1 MERYEEFEQ
10 YLRAE
15 EPDKVQ
21 RAKNWSIAIGLQDVD
36 GIHPSDF
43 LLKQAKENIEGNITR
58 EQVRKN
64 IEEYYK
70 EKSVRE
76 EAIKNRTFEA
86 DNVIERINTLLAEKA
101 FTFSPA
107 ELRHIHEYLFK
118 GIDKRA
124 GVFRDYNITKNQ
136 WILDGE
142 SIEYGRAGNL
152 TELLNFDFI
161 EEKKFDYSSHSSS
174 EALNHIA
181 RFISGIWQIHPFGE
195 GNTRTTAVFLI
206 KYLKSFGFNVDNESF
221 AKHSWYFRNALVRSQ
236 YENIP
241 KGIHRTF
248 EPLERFLNHTVFG
261 TKADLRNRTLHIRW
275 KNEEQFS
282 ELNSSKPQNEVL
294 KIPKPQNGVLETP
307 NLFDYNQLEGLATKL
322 TIKEMAVI
330 KMIAENNRISI
341 KELAGKPGM
350 SKGTVDRII
359 KSLKEKGVLQRVGA
373 KNNSTWKII
382 LLEEKGD
389 GF

>member
-43 LLKQAKENIEGNITR
+43 LLQQAKENIEGNISR

-64 IEEYYK
+64 IEEYYNA
-70 EKSVRE
+70 KSVRE

-101 FTFSPA
+101 FTFSPS
-107 ELRHIHEYLFK
+107 ELRHIHEFLFK
-118 GIDKRA
+118 GLDKRA
-124 GVFRDYNITKNQ
+124 GVYRDYNITKNQ
-136 WILDGE
+136 WILDGDT
-142 SIEYGRAGNL
+142 IEYGRAGNL
-152 TELLNFDFI
+152 TELLNFDFS
-161 EEKKFDYSSHSSS
+161 EEKKFDFTNHSSL

-206 KYLKSFGFNVDNESF
+206 KYLKSFGFNIDNESF
-221 AKHSWYFRNALVRSQ
+221 AKHSWFFRNALVRSQ

-261 TKADLRNRTLHIRW
+261 TPADLRNRTLHIRW
-275 KNEEQFS
+275 KNEEHISKIQPVKPQD
-282 ELNSSKPQNEVL
+282 EVLRITKPQNEVL
-294 KIPKPQNGVLETP
+294 ETP
-307 NLFDYNQLEGLATKL
+307 ILGGSQPLKDFEKIL

-330 KMIAENNRISI
+330 KLIAENNRIPL
-341 KELAGKPGM
+341 KELAFRPGL
-350 SKGTVDRII
+350 SKGTVDRVI
-359 KSLKEKGVLQRVGA
+359 KSLKEKGVLQRIGA
-373 KNNSTWKII
+373 KNNSTWIVNVPLKQ
-382 LLEEKGD
+382 
-389 GF
+389 

>member
-1 MERYEEFEQ
+1 MEKYEEFEQ

-21 RAKNWSIAIGLQDVD
+21 RARNWSIAIGLQDVD

-43 LLKQAKENIEGNITR
+43 LLQQAKENIEGNISR

-101 FTFSPA
+101 FTFSPSQ
-107 ELRHIHEYLFK
+107 LRHIHELLFK
-118 GIDKRA
+118 GIHKRA
-124 GVFRDYNITKNQ
+124 GIFRDYNITKSQ
-136 WILDGE
+136 WILDGDT
-142 SIEYGRAGNL
+142 IEYGRAGNL
-152 TELLNFDFI
+152 TELLNFDFS
-161 EEKKFDYSSHSSS
+161 EEKKFDYTNHSSL

-195 GNTRTTAVFLI
+195 GNTRATAVFLI

-221 AKHSWYFRNALVRSQ
+221 AKHSWFFRNALVRSQ

-248 EPLERFLNHTVFG
+248 EPLERFLNHAVFG
-261 TKADLRNRTLHIRW
+261 TPADFRNRTLHILW
-275 KNEEQFS
+275 KNEEQIS
-282 ELNSSKPQNEVL
+282 EIQSVKPQNKVV
-294 KIPKPQNGVLETP
+294 KPSKRQNDVLETTE
-307 NLFDYNQLEGLATKL
+307 LLSQKL
-322 TIKEMAVI
+322 SIKEMAVMSLI
-330 KMIAENNRISI
+330 MKNSKISI
-341 KELAGKPGM
+341 SSLTKATGL
-350 SKGTVDRII
+350 SSRTIDRII
-359 KSLKEKGVLQRVGA
+359 KSLKEKGILQRIGA
-373 KNNSTWKII
+373 KDNSIWIVNEP
-382 LLEEKGD
+382 L
-389 GF
+389 

>member
-1 MERYEEFEQ
+1 MEKYEEFEQ

-21 RAKNWSIAIGLQDVD
+21 RARNWSIAIGLQDVD
-36 GIHPSDF
+36 GIHPSYF
-43 LLKQAKENIEGNITR
+43 LLQQAKENIEGNISR

-101 FTFSPA
+101 FTFSPS
-107 ELRHIHEYLFK
+107 ELRHIHEFLFK
-118 GIDKRA
+118 GIHKRA
-124 GVFRDYNITKNQ
+124 GIFRDYNITKSQ
-136 WILDGE
+136 WILDGDT
-142 SIEYGRAGNL
+142 IEYGRAGNL
-152 TELLNFDFI
+152 TELLNFDFS
-161 EEKKFDYSSHSSS
+161 EEKKFDYTNHSSL

-221 AKHSWYFRNALVRSQ
+221 AKHSWFFRNALVRSQ
-236 YENIP
+236 HENIP

-248 EPLERFLNHTVFG
+248 EPLERFLNHAVFG
-261 TKADLRNRTLHIRW
+261 TPADLRNRTLHIRW
-275 KNEEQFS
+275 KNEEQIYDIPS
-282 ELNSSKPQNEVL
+282 VKPQNEVV
-294 KIPKPQNGVLETP
+294 KPSKRQNDVSKTTKRQNDVLETTE
-307 NLFDYNQLEGLATKL
+307 LLSQKL
-322 TIKEMAVI
+322 SIKEMAVMSLI
-330 KMIAENNRISI
+330 MKNSKISI
-341 KELAGKPGM
+341 SSLTKATGL
-350 SKGTVDRII
+350 SSRTIDRII
-359 KSLKEKGVLQRVGA
+359 KSLKERGILQRIGS
-373 KNNSTWKII
+373 KNNSTWVVI
-382 LLEEKGD
+382 EPS
-389 GF
+389 